1 MAVTGQSLIKHD
13 IRDIDAAE
21 FRAVQN
27 ILRKADLSFTNF
39 EGTILGDH
47 GGWPLKGSFFG
58 CSRPIVLDA
67 LAEMGFGA
75 LSLSNNHAFDLG
87 PSGVL
92 ATLDEVE
99 RRRMLRAGIGRDHRH
114 ASQAGRGV
122 VGTNRIAMVAMDG
135 GPGPDLMYAAD
146 GDEHRPARP
155 GINRLKLSQ
164 LIEVDDR
171 AFEELTAIRD
181 KVGYT
186 AIDLSNDSQP
196 NDPPFVDPIDELALG
211 RTIFKRAGRFG
222 RNVRIDDRDMA
233 RNLQEIASAASEG
246 YLVVAYLHHHH
257 WASDWYK
264 VPEWVGSIAR
274 RCIDAGAAMFLSH
287 GAPVLQPLEIYNG
300 RPIFYSLGN
309 FIFHVPSK
317 STWHS
322 PEVWESV
329 IGVCSFEADNR
340 LVEIEFHPVVIGGE
354 EGLSH
359 SRLEERLAPH
369 IAVDGRANRILTRF
383 QAQSA
388 ELGTQIQ
395 IENDVGI
402 LRL

>member
-99 RRRMLRAGIGRDHRH
+99 QRRMLRAGIGRDHRH

-164 LIEVDDR
+164 LLEVDDR

-287 GAPVLQPLEIYNG
+287 GAPVLQPLEIYSG

-369 IAVDGRANRILTRF
+369 IATDGRANRILTRF